1 MAKQIAKNKT
11 VPAPKKT
18 GLNNVMTGFPA
29 PARLSVPTDLKP
41 EEVKAVAECVNPLV
55 ADAFALYT
63 KTKNFHWHLSGSH
76 FRDYHLLFDEQ
87 ADVIFDSIDILAE
100 RVRRIG
106 GTTIR
111 SISHISQ
118 LQTISDNNEDF
129 VNPEDMIAELLADNE
144 HIARQMRKAIKTTE
158 DARDTPTSNL
168 LQEQLDATERRI
180 WFLFEVSQGGKNEM

>member
-1 MAKQIAKNKT
+1 MATKKVNSKNPT
-11 VPAPKKT
+11 SAKKT
-18 GLNNVMTGFPA
+18 SEKKVTKGFPA
-29 PARLSVPTDLKP
+29 PSRLAVPTDLKP
-41 EEVKAVAECVNPLV
+41 DEVKAVAECVNPLV

-87 ADVIFDSIDILAE
+87 AEAVFDSIDILAE

-111 SISHISQ
+111 SISHISS
-118 LQTISDNNEDF
+118 LQTISDNNDDF
-129 VNPEDMIAELLADNE
+129 VTPEDMIAELLEDNK
-144 HIARQMRKAIKTTE
+144 HIAHQMRLAIKITE
-158 DARDTPTSNL
+158 DNRDTPTSNL

-180 WFLFEVSQGGKNEM
+180 WFLFEVSMGGKNEM

>member
-1 MAKQIAKNKT
+1 MATKISKAKNT
-11 VPAPKKT
+11 TSTKKQPGGKAT
-18 GLNNVMTGFPA
+18 TGFPA
-29 PARLSVPTDLKP
+29 PSRLAVPTDLKP

-55 ADAFALYT
+55 ADAYALYS

-87 ADVIFDSIDILAE
+87 ADAIFDSIDILAE

-129 VNPEDMIAELLADNE
+129 VNPEDMIAELLADNQ
-144 HIARQMRKAIKTTE
+144 HIARNIRKAIKTTE
-158 DARDTPTSNL
+158 DKRDTPTSNL

-180 WFLFEVSQGGKNEM
+180 WFLFEISQGGKNEM